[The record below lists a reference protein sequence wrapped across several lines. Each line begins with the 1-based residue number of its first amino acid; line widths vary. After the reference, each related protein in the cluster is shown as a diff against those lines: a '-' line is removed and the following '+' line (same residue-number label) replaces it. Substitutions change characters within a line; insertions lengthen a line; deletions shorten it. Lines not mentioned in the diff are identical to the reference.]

1 MRAGVGGDDDA
12 VDAGI
17 QHRLGGGHGGGL
29 ADPRGDGIDRRT
41 DGIGDDELVDAV
53 EGGEC
58 VGVEGADPAEA
69 DESDTHQS

>member
-12 VDAGI
+12 VDTGI
-17 QHRLGGGHGGGL
+17 QHRLGGVDGSGL
-29 ADPRGDGIDRRT
+29 ADAPGDRIDRRT
-41 DGIGDDELVDAV
+41 DGVGDDELVDAV